1 MMSSVN
7 FRINR
12 EKCPGCEEEIF
23 CHHKIIVC
31 EGCNMIY
38 HGKCSNKFF
47 RFYHTN
53 RTWICCECYASETD
67 RYNPFHFISSDKHE
81 GIPEDKDV
89 VKISN
94 VLKSCKSYDKKNFDH
109 VSKKLR
115 SQHGRSLMS
124 FIFNNIDGNA
134 SNFDHFMVDLSQY
147 KERFTVIALAETNT
161 KAEHKDLYKIKGY
174 QSEYNDTIGNKKKGS
189 GLAIYVNETYQQN
202 KLENL
207 CRCSENLESLFVE
220 ITNLETPQIV
230 GVIYR
235 PPSGNISRA
244 LEELEL
250 LMESLPE
257 ENVAILGDFNIDLLS
272 NNFSSHEFEQIMF
285 SNNMAPL
292 ISLATHRKP
301 GCTPS
306 LIDNIL
312 CNSTDQI
319 LESGIL
325 TSTVSHH
332 HPIFCF
338 LKSISSQNMNTEAK
352 CPKFDYC
359 ESNMNTFLQAVCDEI
374 TNSDYIYN
382 EENFKT
388 FVTQLN
394 EKINDNF
401 MISETGSKCSKRNR
415 LMNPWITSGII
426 NSIFRKTYL
435 YRAWKST
442 CSKDD
447 PLGNSERYERY
458 KEHRRVL
465 CKTIKLAKRKHYAL
479 KFEAAKGN
487 IKQTWELINELRGKG
502 TTDIKASFIIDSQIV
517 TDRREIANGFNLFFA
532 SIAKKLNSKVQS
544 SKFQQSETDRGN
556 SKSFRNFLN
565 VKKSIENSIFLSP
578 CDKLEIERII
588 KEFENGK
595 ASDISVTV
603 LKKCSTFLSDHTSGF
618 FNWFLENGVFPKIL
632 KLGSITPI
640 YKKGDPRQLDNY
652 RPVSTL
658 PIFGKILEKIIYN
671 RLYDYLLAVNAI
683 FDCQFGFRKM
693 HSTYHAVNYS
703 VNHILT
709 NVESRNHVIGIFIDL
724 SKAFDTID
732 HSKLL
737 DKLLHYGIRGRAHK
751 ILHSYLSGRKQVTK
765 FQKEESEQCSVEYG
779 VPQGSVLGPL
789 LFLLYIND
797 IVGSSN
803 YGEFVLFADDTNI
816 FVSGKTADEAYRKAN
831 LLLEQV
837 NSYMLLNQLHINV
850 TKSCFIHFKPNLSR
864 AQQTCARARPFN
876 RNHSLFLNDVKL
888 EKVQST
894 KFLGVVID
902 ERMSWEPH
910 LENLATKLNSC
921 IVTIK
926 RIRNCVPK
934 SEYMKLYN
942 ALFMPHLTYCI
953 SSWGGVPDYKL
964 NRIFAIQKRCIR
976 MLFGKKLNYDC
987 EEFYLTCARART
999 YAQHRESKSFSLE
1012 HTKPIFNE
1020 NKILAIK
1027 NLHLYHTFMETLK
1040 VLKFYTPISIHKL
1053 FKFLP
1058 KNNKLLL
1065 STPLMKLETS
1075 QQNFLYQATKIWND
1089 LKDKILNKSTP
1100 SETGLI
1106 ISGNTENSDLACSIG
1121 FVKNRL
1127 KQCLL
1132 AEQSGGDPNRW

>member
-1 MMSSVN
+1 MSSIN

-23 CHHKIIVC
+23 CHQPIIVC
-31 EGCNMIY
+31 EGCNVIY
-38 HGKCSNKFF
+38 HGKCSNESF

-53 RTWICCECYASETD
+53 RTYICCECYVNETD
-67 RYNPFHFISSDKHE
+67 RYNPFHLLSSDKHE
-81 GIPEDKDV
+81 KITEDKDV
-89 VKISN
+89 EKISN
-94 VLKSCKSYDKKNFDH
+94 LLKSCRSYDKKNFD
-109 VSKKLR
+109 VISRKVR
-115 SQHGRSLMS
+115 SQHGQSLMS
-124 FIFNNIDGNA
+124 LIFNNIDGNA
-134 SNFDHFMVDLSQY
+134 SNFDHFIADLSQY
-147 KERFTVIALAETNT
+147 KENFTAIALAETNT
-161 KAEHKDLYKIKGY
+161 KAEHKELYKIKGY

-189 GLAIYVNETYQQN
+189 GLAIYVNEMYQHT
-202 KLENL
+202 KLENF
-207 CRCSENLESLFVE
+207 CRCSENLESLFIE
-220 ITNLETPQIV
+220 ITNSETPQLV

-235 PPSGNISRA
+235 PPSGNPSRA
-244 LEELEL
+244 LEELEF
-250 LMESLPE
+250 LMESLPD
-257 ENVAILGDFNIDLLS
+257 ENVVLLGDFNIDLLS
-272 NNFSSHEFEQIMF
+272 NNLNSHEFEQIMF
-285 SNNMAPL
+285 SNNLAPL
-292 ISLATHRKP
+292 ISLATHKKP

-319 LESGIL
+319 VQSGIL
-325 TSTVSHH
+325 ASAVSHH

-338 LKSISSQNMNTEAK
+338 LKSLPSLNINTEVK

-359 ESNMNTFLQAVCDEI
+359 ESNMNTFLQAVSDDI
-374 TNSDYIYN
+374 THSDYIYN

-394 EKINDNF
+394 EKINDSF
-401 MISETGSKCSKRNR
+401 MVSVAGDKHSKRSR

-426 NSIFRKTYL
+426 NSIFTKTYL

-447 PLGNSERYERY
+447 PLGCSERYEKY

-479 KFEAAKGN
+479 KFEAVKGN

-502 TTDIKASFIIDSQIV
+502 TTNIKASFIIDSQIV
-517 TDRREIANGFNLFFA
+517 TDRREIANGFNLFFT

-544 SKFQQSETDRGN
+544 SKFQQSEANNEHDN
-556 SKSFRNFLN
+556 SFRKFLN
-565 VKKSIENSIFLSP
+565 PKKSIENSIFLSP
-578 CDKLEIERII
+578 CDKLEVEKII
-588 KEFENGK
+588 KNFDNGK
-595 ASDISVTV
+595 ASDISVAV
-603 LKKCSTFLSDHTSGF
+603 LKKCSDLLSGHISGF
-618 FNWFLENGVFPKIL
+618 FNLFLEKGVFPEIL
-632 KLGSITPI
+632 KLGSVTPI
-640 YKKGDPRQLDNY
+640 FKKGDPRQLDNY

-693 HSTYHAVNYS
+693 HSTYHAVNFS
-703 VNHILT
+703 VNHILA
-709 NVESRNHVIGIFIDL
+709 NVESKNHVIGIFIDL

-751 ILHSYLSGRKQVTK
+751 ILNSYLSGRKQVTK

-816 FVSGKTADEAYRKAN
+816 FVCGKTADEAYRKAN
-831 LLLEQV
+831 SLLEQV
-837 NSYMLLNQLHINV
+837 NMYMFLNQLHINI

-864 AQQTCARARPFN
+864 SQQTCARARPFN
-876 RNHSLFLNDVKL
+876 RNHTLYLNGVKL
-888 EKVQST
+888 NKVQST

-910 LENLATKLNSC
+910 LDNLASKLNSC

-926 RIRNCVPK
+926 RIRNCIPR

-964 NRIFAIQKRCIR
+964 SRIFAIQKRCLR
-976 MLFGKKLNYDC
+976 MLFGKKLNHDC

-999 YAQHRESKSFSLE
+999 YVQHRENKSFCLE
-1012 HTKPIFNE
+1012 HTKPIFNK
-1020 NKILAIK
+1020 NNILSIK
-1027 NLHLYHTFMETLK
+1027 SLHIYHTFMETLK
-1040 VLKFYTPISIHKL
+1040 ILKFHTPISMHNL
-1053 FKFLP
+1053 FTFLP

-1065 STPLMKLETS
+1065 ATPLMKLETS
-1075 QQNFLYQATKIWND
+1075 QQNFTYQAAKIWND
-1089 LKDKILNKSTP
+1089 HKDKIFNKSTP
-1100 SETGLI
+1100 LETGLI
-1106 ISGNTENSDLACSIG
+1106 IPGNDENSDLACSIG
-1121 FVKNRL
+1121 FVKSRL
-1127 KQCLL
+1127 KICLL
-1132 AEQSGGDPNRW
+1132 AEQSTGDPSIW